1 MSAFRNPLARLL
13 SRALTFSRARQTVL
27 LTGLASVFITLALVH
42 FDFHSIEAS
51 LLDLRVRHGWQPR
64 PSKELVLITID
75 DSTLRSL
82 QEISPLSLQ
91 SHARFLEAL
100 EHYRPKA
107 VGYLANLSRAGLMES
122 SASRV
127 ESSWRMVRAFE
138 SLKSRGISL
147 VVGTPFDVTG
157 EVVPPYPL
165 STLPHGLALIHKD
178 GNVFARDKVTR
189 RALTSLYERPVFHSM
204 LASESG
210 LMPKSQKLR
219 GTFEIPEIG
228 AEYFY
233 FRYHGNPALSRGH
246 SRGESPYVMLPFQ
259 DILERKAEPA
269 LLEGK
274 VLLVGTMTR
283 EDSSDFAFTPFS
295 SDPFTTPKLAI
306 HATIL
311 DSMIRN
317 DGILKPSAWLKTMT
331 TFAASAIVI
340 AWVMNSTPL
349 VGVAASFATIGVFWL
364 VSLLLFNGW
373 AGSHGV
379 WLETAHPSI
388 AILISYYV
396 AVPYRLIRE
405 YRKRWEY
412 QRKNEL
418 LVQVEEL
425 KTNFLSLVTHDLK
438 TPVARIQGLAEVL
451 LMKASSR
458 LNDRDQESLRHIV
471 GSTDELNRFI
481 SSILELA
488 KIESSQLLPR
498 LESKDV
504 NQLIEKCADTF
515 KAPAR
520 AKNCRIELDLEPL
533 FPIRLDPSLIQ
544 KVLHNLVDNA
554 VKYSPPGSTVRLET
568 RDLGDWI
575 EIRVRDQ
582 GIGMSEADLE
592 NVFKKFFRA
601 KNEATARVGGSGL
614 GLYLTKYFIEAHAG
628 EVIVTSESGK
638 GSTFTIRL
646 RTDLVIP
653 AALPSPSAR
662 KGQVPGLLTSKRKSP
677 IQAQGEPS

>member
-1 MSAFRNPLARLL
+1 MSPFRETIARFLRRGLRLAR
-13 SRALTFSRARQTVL
+13 ARETLVTTVL
-27 LTGLASVFITLALVH
+27 ASTCITGVLVH
-42 FDFHSIEAS
+42 FDFHAIEAAM
-51 LLDLRVRHGWQPR
+51 LDLRVRHGWQSE
-64 PSKELVLITID
+64 PSRDIVLVTID
-75 DSTLRSL
+75 DSTLAAF
-82 QEISPLSLQ
+82 QEISPLSLR
-91 SHARFLEAL
+91 SHAKFLEAI
-100 EHYRPKA
+100 ERYQPRA
-107 VGYLANLSRAGLMES
+107 VGYLANLSRAAQLES
-122 SASRV
+122 GAARLDSSQRV
-127 ESSWRMVRAFE
+127 VKAFE
-138 SLKSRGISL
+138 SLRSRSIPV

-178 GNVFARDKVTR
+178 GNVFAGDKVTR
-189 RALTSLYERPVFHSM
+189 RALTSLYDRPVFHSL
-204 LASESG
+204 LAAEAA
-210 LMPKSQKLR
+210 LAPRDFAPR
-219 GTFEIPEIG
+219 GSFELPEID
-228 AEYFY
+228 AQYFY
-233 FRYHGNPALSRGH
+233 FRYHGNPAMPRNRPKSEMPYLTLSFEDVVEGRVD
-246 SRGESPYVMLPFQ
+246 P
-259 DILERKAEPA
+259 KA
-269 LLEGK
+269 LLGK
-274 VLLVGTMTR
+274 VVLVGTSVR
-283 EDSSDFAFTPFS
+283 EDSSDFAFTPYS
-295 SDPFTTPKLAI
+295 SDSFTTPKLAI
-306 HATIL
+306 HATIF
-311 DSMIRN
+311 DSVVNN
-317 DGILKPSAWLKTMT
+317 DGLVRLPEWTKAAT
-331 TFAASAIVI
+331 TFAASATVI

-349 VGVAASFATIGVFWL
+349 VGVAASFAAIALLWL
-364 VSLLLFNGW
+364 SSLLLFNGW
-373 AGSHGV
+373 AGSHGI
-379 WLETAHPSI
+379 WLDTAHPSLG
-388 AILISYYV
+388 ILISYYI

-451 LMKASSR
+451 LMKASIR
-458 LNDRDQESLRHIV
+458 LTDRDQESLRHII

-488 KIESSQLLPR
+488 KIESSKLLPR

-520 AKNCRIELDLEPL
+520 AKNCKIELDLEPL

-554 VKYSPPGSTVRLET
+554 VKYSPPGSTIHLET
-568 RDLGDWI
+568 RDLGDWV

-582 GIGMSEADLE
+582 GVGMSPADLE

-601 KNEATARVGGSGL
+601 KNEATAKVGGSGL

-628 EVIVTSESGK
+628 EVQVASELGQ

-646 RTDLVIP
+646 RTDLAAP
-653 AALPSPSAR
+653 AAPAGAAR
-662 KGQVPGLLTSKRKSP
+662 TGKLPGLIFSTQKSSSH
-677 IQAQGEPS
+677 AQGESS